1 MNIIA
6 KYGALLIAALV
17 LSNCAT
23 FDDYD
28 PLNVSVNGDEI
39 IATGVIDGTTPDILG
54 RAIQNNPEVKT
65 LVLLNVPGS
74 ADDVSNLKVARK
86 VRAAGLTTLIP
97 ADGMVASGGT
107 DLFLAG
113 AERKIEEGACLGVHS
128 WAGGTIFSLKQGN
141 DFPKDD
147 PEHQKYLTYYTEM
160 GIPTDFYWY
169 TLDAADAENMH
180 WMTDAEIQ
188 RYRLGTVI
196 SGASQSQPSEC
207 EDRIP

>member
-1 MNIIA
+1 MKNIA
-6 KYGALLIAALV
+6 KDGALLIAALV

-23 FDDYD
+23 LDDYD
-28 PLNVSVNGDEI
+28 PLNVSINGNEI
-39 IATGVIDGTTPDILG
+39 IVSGVIDETTPDVLG
-54 RAIQNNPEVKT
+54 TAIRENPNARS

-74 ADDVSNLKVARK
+74 VDDLSNLKVARK
-86 VRAAGLTTLIP
+86 VRASGLTTFIP

-113 AERKIEEGACLGVHS
+113 TERKIEEGACLGVHS
-128 WAGGTIFSLKQGN
+128 WAGGTIFSLKQGK

-180 WMTDAEIQ
+180 WMTDVEIQ
-188 RYRLGTVI
+188 KYRMGTVI
-196 SGASQSQPSEC
+196 AGPAQPHAPKC